1 MRLSYTV
8 SSESL
13 EKPSSLELEI
23 REGLSLTQLDTKK
36 ALSQLYFMSILEKLL
51 QGMMGGFTDFNMFL
65 LMAARKTS

>member
-1 MRLSYTV
+1 M
-8 SSESL
+8 
-13 EKPSSLELEI
+13 
-23 REGLSLTQLDTKK
+23 EGLFLTQLDTKK